1 MTDKKICVY
10 AICKNE
16 KDNVERWLTSMSEA
30 DYIVVLDTGSTDG
43 TLGMLKNDPRVT
55 RVESK
60 KIKPWRFD
68 VARNESLKLIPDDAE
83 ILVCTDFDE
92 FFEEGWATVLREN
105 WKDFY
110 TRCHYCYAW
119 SHNSLGEPQDVFTYD
134 KIHTRGYHWIFPVHE
149 VLDKDDKSSPE
160 EILDVGEAIYLH
172 HMRNENTDRT
182 NYLPLLKLSVKE
194 NPDEPH
200 CQMLYAREFMILKR
214 YDESLKEF
222 LKILD
227 MPAVYTD
234 ERKAS
239 LIETYGRLG
248 DLSFALGKYEDALH
262 YYREFLKICNNH
274 REPYFC
280 MGEVYNAMG
289 LYTLAIGV
297 VESGI
302 RYSTRM
308 YDWIE
313 RKDNWIAKS
322 DDILAVSYY
331 YLGDFDKAL
340 EHIRVAYKHNPVDPR
355 IVNNY
360 KSILLAKEVGKITL
374 DVFGE

>member
-1 MTDKKICVY
+1 M
-10 AICKNE
+10 
-16 KDNVERWLTSMSEA
+16 
-30 DYIVVLDTGSTDG
+30 
-43 TLGMLKNDPRVT
+43 
-55 RVESK
+55 
-60 KIKPWRFD
+60 F
-68 VARNESLKLIPDDAE
+68 
-83 ILVCTDFDE
+83 
-92 FFEEGWATVLREN
+92 
-105 WKDFY
+105 
-110 TRCHYCYAW
+110 
-119 SHNSLGEPQDVFTYD
+119 
-134 KIHTRGYHWIFPVHE
+134 
-149 VLDKDDKSSPE
+149 
-160 EILDVGEAIYLH
+160 
-172 HMRNENTDRT
+172 
-182 NYLPLLKLSVKE
+182 LPLLKLSVKE